1 MDVHHFADAVITL
14 LGAIAGI
21 LILKLILSGLLKD
34 KKETVALVT
43 NLLLL
48 IAANTFVF
56 SQQAYIADNHP
67 NKIYILWLLLAVL
80 YIITLKD
87 IYSFIKSKKVK

>member
-1 MDVHHFADAVITL
+1 MGVHHFADAVITL
-14 LGAIAGI
+14 LGAIAFI
-21 LILKLILSGLLKD
+21 LILKLILLGLLKD

-48 IAANTFVF
+48 LVANYFVF
-56 SQQAYIADNHP
+56 SQQAYIADNYP

-80 YIITLKD
+80 YIINIKD
-87 IYSFIKSKKVK
+87 IYSFIKSKKAK